1 MLDNM
6 EHIIHYFK
14 EMEEAIER
22 IPADVLAH
30 FDYGFRKLSVSLE
43 EFKSL
48 EPQLRQLF
56 QKMIDYNL
64 AFELNSKSMYLYNH
78 EELYRYALVLIKDM
92 GGHRFSVGSD
102 GHKIEHFRLHFDR
115 IEHLLEEFEIGEEQL
130 L

>member
-1 MLDNM
+1 M